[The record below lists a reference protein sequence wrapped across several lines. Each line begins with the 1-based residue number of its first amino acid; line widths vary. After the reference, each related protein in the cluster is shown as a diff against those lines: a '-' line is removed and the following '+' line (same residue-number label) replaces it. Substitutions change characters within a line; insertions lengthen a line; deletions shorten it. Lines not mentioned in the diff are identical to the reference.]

1 MDDLD
6 EDQIQQIL
14 KNDGLYNV
22 VNDEDQE
29 EIPLFEGVETIIH
42 YHQICLVCSM
52 GELQYFVEV

>member
-29 EIPLFEGVETIIH
+29 EIPLFEGVECKQSLYIF
-42 YHQICLVCSM
+42 S
-52 GELQYFVEV
+52 